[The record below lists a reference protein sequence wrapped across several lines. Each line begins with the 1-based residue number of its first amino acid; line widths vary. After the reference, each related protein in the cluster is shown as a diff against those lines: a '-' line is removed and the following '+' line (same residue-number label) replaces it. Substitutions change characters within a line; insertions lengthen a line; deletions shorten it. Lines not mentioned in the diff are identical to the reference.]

1 MHRANLVKLIVDK
14 EADERPRK
22 VNEVTRTV
30 VVRSEQLPRR
40 IFRIF
45 VELEGMYRNI
55 VEQLVLYAVNNGIT
69 KFTRL
74 RAEKYHE
81 LRSLYPQ
88 LPSHYAYTACQDA
101 AERAHS
107 FLRLRKMGRARK
119 PYPEVRNVSI
129 WLDDHLWRAE
139 GLTSISLATH
149 KGRVRVSFE
158 LNKHYLR
165 YVNRGWRLATEAK
178 VKLDRRER
186 RLILYLT
193 FKKEVSEYKPKDY
206 ITVDVNEDAEAVLID
221 GIVYLF
227 ETDLSRI
234 TLGYYYRRKRVQE
247 RYDRVYGSGSRPARK
262 IFKGLSNNEGA
273 LKREIR
279 WKLAALI
286 AREAARRQAAIVLER
301 LGKEPAKGMIER
313 IKDSQLRH
321 RVFQAAFK
329 GMQRAIEEKAREYG
343 VPVIYVDPRN
353 TSKVC
358 PIHGAE
364 IVYGKDRHGVCSKGG
379 ETWHRDVVACYNLLL
394 RALSGDGGSA
404 PSRVRAFVAVDGGPV
419 PLGPTAAH
427 EPTGIPRALWARW
440 RSLGTTNG
448 RRAEA
453 WLVVDKVEVPRDK
466 RLKLYYAL
474 LDLLYDVMGRE
485 VVRKLRDVRKADRK
499 RRRTKALEE
508 DAVIN
513 TQHE

>member
-1 MHRANLVKLIVDK
+1 MA
-14 EADERPRK
+14 
-22 VNEVTRTV
+22 EVVRTV

-40 IFRIF
+40 AFKVF
-45 VELEGMYRNI
+45 VELEGMYRNL

-74 RAEKYHE
+74 KAERYRE
-81 LRSLYPQ
+81 VRSLYPR

-107 FLRLRKMGRARK
+107 FLRMKKMGRARK
-119 PYPEVRNVSI
+119 AYPEVRSVSI

-149 KGRVRVSFE
+149 RGRLKVSVE

-165 YVNRGWRLATEAK
+165 YVNRGWKLASEAK
-178 VKLDRRER
+178 VKLDRRDR

-193 FKKEVSEYKPKDY
+193 FRKEVNEYRPKGY

-221 GIVYLF
+221 GVVYLF

-247 RYDRVYGSGSRPARK
+247 RYDRVYGPGSRPARK
-262 IFKGLSNNEGA
+262 IFKGLSNNEKA
-273 LKREIR
+273 LKRDIR

-286 AREAARRQAAIVLER
+286 VREAARRQAAIVLER
-301 LGKEPAKGMIER
+301 LGKEPAKGMIEHIR
-313 IKDSQLRH
+313 DPQLRH

-329 GMQRAIEEKAREYG
+329 GVQRAIEEKAREYG

-353 TSKVC
+353 TSRTC

-364 IVYGKDRHGVCSKGG
+364 IVYGRDRHGACSKGG

-394 RALSGDGGSA
+394 RALGGDGGSA
-404 PSRVRAFVAVDGGPV
+404 PSRKRALVAVDGGPV

-427 EPTGIPRALWARW
+427 EPAGIQRASWARW
-440 RSLGTTNG
+440 RSLGATT
-448 RRAEA
+448 
-453 WLVVDKVEVPRDK
+453 DH
-466 RLKLYYAL
+466 KLMR
-474 LDLLYDVMGRE
+474 VS
-485 VVRKLRDVRKADRK
+485 
-499 RRRTKALEE
+499 T
-508 DAVIN
+508 
-513 TQHE
+513 